1 MSVVVRAV
9 YHEHDFNSVSIT
21 YIIGIYIKSS
31 ARQSAADVDFEPLV
45 NVVYD
50 VSPCI
55 KAANRH
61 AVLRRHASF

>member
-9 YHEHDFNSVSIT
+9 YHENDFNSVSAT
-21 YIIGIYIKSS
+21 YIIGIYIKSW

-50 VSPCI
+50 VSP
-55 KAANRH
+55 
-61 AVLRRHASF
+61 